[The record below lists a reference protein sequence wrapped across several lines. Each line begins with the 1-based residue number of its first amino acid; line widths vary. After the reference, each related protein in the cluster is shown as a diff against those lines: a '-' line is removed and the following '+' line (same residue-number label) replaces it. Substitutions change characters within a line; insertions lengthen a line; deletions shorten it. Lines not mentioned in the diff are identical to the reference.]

1 MPRLP
6 EQGGHFARSG
16 SMWRAIA
23 ACALAVACASEPEE
37 PVGGD
42 PVRPSA
48 PAPAGPDYAKIR
60 SRLETK
66 RQELAREHRR
76 DAKRALRRGRE
87 VLVAALRDEILPAW
101 NGTPWAM
108 NGTSQVP
115 QQGKIACG
123 YFVSTTLLH
132 AGFQLERARLGQQA
146 SEHITRSL
154 VTSEP
159 IWRSSDWTIERFITR
174 LRRDGNGIYLVGLD
188 SHVGFVIVDGAN
200 TWFHHSGPNNG
211 VDREPALT
219 ASFLS
224 TSRYREAAKLF
235 DDELVEKWLRATPIE
250 TVLPRP
256 RTR

>member
-1 MPRLP
+1 MPGAA
-6 EQGGHFARSG
+6 EQGGHFGRSG
-16 SMWRAIA
+16 SMWRVAIVA
-23 ACALAVACASEPEE
+23 FALGCASEPDP

-42 PVRPSA
+42 PA
-48 PAPAGPDYAKIR
+48 PPPVPTIDYAKVR
-60 SRLETK
+60 ARLEVQRQQLATELSRDRK
-66 RQELAREHRR
+66 RTLRRARE
-76 DAKRALRRGRE
+76 L
-87 VLVAALRDEILPAW
+87 LVRSLRDEILPAW

-115 QQGKIACG
+115 QEGKIACG
-123 YFVSTTLLH
+123 YFISTTLLH
-132 AGFQLERARLGQQA
+132 AGFHVERRRLGQQA

-159 IWRSSDWTIERFITR
+159 IWRTSDQPIDQFVAR
-174 LRRDGNGIYLVGLD
+174 LRRGGDGIYLVGLD
-188 SHVGFVIVDGAN
+188 SHVGYVIVDGAN

-219 ASFLS
+219 ASFLAP
-224 TSRYREAAKLF
+224 SRYREVAKLF

-256 RTR
+256 R